1 MNYYIITPEVF
12 ETLDKD
18 NVDFKLLNLDKT
30 QVLISTTDSVSSSI
44 EEFENITACSNYTYT
59 NHADWLGNGAGVDEM
74 TIQEMIYIEEIEP

>member
-30 QVLISTTDSVSSSI
+30 QVLISTTDSISSSI

-74 TIQEMIYIEEIEP
+74 TIQEMIYIPELDD